1 VHPVHEPRNTRH
13 ESRFTNHE
21 PRITNHEEEKMTIK
35 KLWIP
40 AFFLVLALFP
50 PLVLSQYWLHV
61 MIISL
66 FYVMM
71 ASSWNLIAGFT
82 GQVSFAHA
90 AFAGVGAYASG
101 MLAVSLGLT
110 PWIGVLI
117 GAGAAGLLGLGL
129 GYLCI
134 RMGGIYLSLTTLG
147 FSEILRIVIT
157 NEDKW
162 TRGTMG
168 LQIPGLF
175 AEYSKAS
182 CYYVFL
188 VAAVLLLIV
197 VYGVIHSELG
207 LTFRAVL
214 NDEVAASSSGINT
227 IRVRILAFT
236 LSSAMAGLAG
246 GLYGHYLMLIT
257 PDIPS
262 LGQMFL
268 VLAMTVIGGM
278 GSFAGPIIG
287 SFVLEVLSEYIRTYG
302 EYHVLL
308 FGLVALAMARFAP
321 EGLMGL
327 FTQAWRKKWAY

>member
-1 VHPVHEPRNTRH
+1 MNIRRYGIPV
-13 ESRFTNHE
+13 
-21 PRITNHEEEKMTIK
+21 I
-35 KLWIP
+35 
-40 AFFLVLALFP
+40 FLVLSIFP
-50 PLVLSQYWLHV
+50 PLFLSQYWLHT

-90 AFAGVGAYASG
+90 AFSAVGAYASG
-101 MLAVSLGLT
+101 MLAVNLGVP
-110 PWIGVLI
+110 PWIGILI
-117 GAGAAGLLGLGL
+117 GTGVAAVLGLGL

-157 NEDKW
+157 NEDRW

-168 LQIPGLF
+168 LQVPGF
-175 AEYSKAS
+175 FTEYSKAS
-182 CYYVFL
+182 YYYLFL
-188 VAAVLLLIV
+188 VVTILFLIV
-197 VYGVIHSELG
+197 IYKIINSETG

-214 NDEVAASSSGINT
+214 NDELAASSSGINT
-227 IRVRILAFT
+227 IRVRVLAFT
-236 LSSAMAGLAG
+236 ISSAMAGLAG
-246 GLYGHYLMLIT
+246 GLYGHYLLLIT
-257 PDIPS
+257 PDISS

-268 VLAMTVIGGM
+268 VLAMAVIGGI

-287 SFVLEVLSEYIRTYG
+287 SFVLEILSEYIRIYG

-321 EGLMGL
+321 EGMMGIL
-327 FTQAWRKKWAY
+327 KKRLRATDNNWLQVEGSKKS

>member
-1 VHPVHEPRNTRH
+1 MDHMQQA
-13 ESRFTNHE
+13 TNF
-21 PRITNHEEEKMTIK
+21 K
-35 KLWIP
+35 KFWIP
-40 AFFLVLALFP
+40 IIFIFLAFFP
-50 PLVLSQYWLHV
+50 PFFLSEYWLHV

-82 GQVSFAHA
+82 GQISFAHA

-101 MLAVSLGLT
+101 MLAVNLGVT
-110 PWIGVLI
+110 PWLGILI
-117 GAGAAGLLGLGL
+117 GGGLAALFGLGL
-129 GYLCI
+129 GVLCI

-147 FSEILRIVIT
+147 FSEILRILIT
-157 NEDKW
+157 NEDQW

-168 LQIPGLF
+168 LQIPGF
-175 AEYSKAS
+175 FSEYSKTS
-182 CYYVFL
+182 YYYLFL
-188 VAAVLLLIV
+188 IVTQLLLLII
-197 VYGVIHSELG
+197 YWIIRSEMG

-214 NDEVAASSSGINT
+214 NDELAASSSGINT
-227 IRVRILAFT
+227 TRVRILAFT

-268 VLAMTVIGGM
+268 VLAMAVIGGM
-278 GSFAGPIIG
+278 GSFVGPIIG
-287 SFVLEVLSEYIRTYG
+287 SFILEILSEYIRIYG

-308 FGLVALAMARFAP
+308 FGLVALGMARFAP
-321 EGLMGL
+321 EGIAGIIKSKWGK
-327 FTQAWRKKWAY
+327 AWGD

>member
-1 VHPVHEPRNTRH
+1 MF
-13 ESRFTNHE
+13 SRSLF
-21 PRITNHEEEKMTIK
+21 
-35 KLWIP
+35 L
-40 AFFLVLALFP
+40 AVLFFVLALFP
-50 PLVLSQYWLHV
+50 PFFLSPYWLHV

-90 AFAGVGAYASG
+90 AFSGIGAYVSG
-101 MLAVSLGLT
+101 MLAVHWGFPPWLGILL
-110 PWIGVLI
+110 GSAV
-117 GAGAAGLLGLGL
+117 AALLGLGL

-147 FSEILRIVIT
+147 FSEILRIIIT
-157 NEDKW
+157 NEDQW

-175 AEYSKAS
+175 REYSKGS
-182 CYYVFL
+182 SYYLFL
-188 VAAVLLLIV
+188 FLTVLVLVII
-197 VYGVIHSELG
+197 YWIIHSEMG

-214 NDEVAASSSGINT
+214 NDELAASSSGINT
-227 IRVRILAFT
+227 VRVRIVAFT
-236 LSSAMAGLAG
+236 VSSAMAGLAG

-268 VLAMTVIGGM
+268 ILAMAVIGGM

-287 SFVLEVLSEYIRTYG
+287 SFVLEILSEYIRVYG

-308 FGLVALAMARFAP
+308 FGLVALVMARFAP
-321 EGLMGL
+321 EGLMGIMDKRL
-327 FTQAWRKKWAY
+327 RRSWSKA

>member
-1 VHPVHEPRNTRH
+1 M
-13 ESRFTNHE
+13 S
-21 PRITNHEEEKMTIK
+21 IK
-35 KLWIP
+35 KLSIP
-40 AFFLVLALFP
+40 ILLIIIALFP
-50 PLVLSQYWLHV
+50 PFFLSPYWLHV

-82 GQVSFAHA
+82 GQISFAHA
-90 AFAGVGAYASG
+90 AFSGVGAYASG
-101 MLAVSLGLT
+101 MLAVYLGFP
-110 PWIGVLI
+110 PWLGILIGIGV
-117 GAGAAGLLGLGL
+117 AALLGFGL

-157 NEDKW
+157 NEDRW

-168 LQIPGLF
+168 LQVPGFF
-175 AEYSKAS
+175 AEYSKTS
-182 CYYVFL
+182 YYYLFL
-188 VAAVLLLIV
+188 IITILLLLLI
-197 VYGVIHSELG
+197 YWITHSDMG

-214 NDEVAASSSGINT
+214 NDELAASSSGINT
-227 IRVRILAFT
+227 IRVRVLAFMI
-236 LSSAMAGLAG
+236 SSAMAGLAG
-246 GLYGHYLMLIT
+246 GLYAHYLMLIT

-268 VLAMTVIGGM
+268 VLAMAVIGGM

-287 SFVLEVLSEYIRTYG
+287 SFVLEILSEYIRIYG

-321 EGLMGL
+321 EGLMGI
-327 FTQAWRKKWAY
+327 FEKRWARGWVS

>member
-1 VHPVHEPRNTRH
+1 
-13 ESRFTNHE
+13 
-21 PRITNHEEEKMTIK
+21 MDLK
-35 KLWIP
+35 KHWWVPILI
-40 AFFLVLALFP
+40 VLAVLP
-50 PLVLSQYWLHV
+50 PFVLSQYWLHV

-71 ASSWNLIAGFT
+71 AASWNLLAGYT

-90 AFAGVGAYASG
+90 AFCGVGAYFSG
-101 MLAVSLGLT
+101 MLAVFLGLT
-110 PWIGVLI
+110 PWVGIF
-117 GAGAAGLLGLGL
+117 AGTALAALLGLGL
-129 GYLCI
+129 GFLCI

-157 NEDKW
+157 NEEKW

-168 LQIPGLF
+168 LQTPGLF
-175 AEYSKAS
+175 AEYSKTH
-182 CYYVFL
+182 YYFVFL
-188 VAAVLLLIV
+188 AAAVIMLAFIYWLIR
-197 VYGVIHSELG
+197 SEWG

-214 NDEVAASSSGINT
+214 NDEVAASASGINT
-227 IRVRILAFT
+227 IRVRVLAFT
-236 LSSAMAGLAG
+236 LTSAMAGLAG

-268 VLAMTVIGGM
+268 VLAMAVIGGM

-287 SFVLEVLSEYIRTYG
+287 SFVLEILSEYIRVYG

-308 FGLVALAMARFAP
+308 FGLVALAVSRFAP
-321 EGLMGL
+321 EGIVG
-327 FTQAWRKKWAY
+327 TWAKLRLARRQEKVPQVP

>member
-1 VHPVHEPRNTRH
+1 MF
-13 ESRFTNHE
+13 SK
-21 PRITNHEEEKMTIK
+21 RIT
-35 KLWIP
+35 IP
-40 AFFLVLALFP
+40 ILFLLLALFP
-50 PLVLSQYWLHV
+50 PFFLSQYWLHV

-90 AFAGVGAYASG
+90 AFAGVGAYVSG
-101 MLAVSLGLT
+101 MLAVRSGLPPWLGV
-110 PWIGVLI
+110 WVGS
-117 GAGAAGLLGLGL
+117 AAAALLGLGL

-147 FSEILRIVIT
+147 FSEILRIIIT
-157 NEDKW
+157 NEDQW

-175 AEYSKAS
+175 SEYSKVS
-182 CYYVFL
+182 YYYLFL
-188 VAAVLLLIV
+188 VLTVLVLVII
-197 VYGVIHSELG
+197 YWIIHSEMG

-214 NDEVAASSSGINT
+214 NDELAASSSGINT
-227 IRVRILAFT
+227 IRVRIVAFT
-236 LSSAMAGLAG
+236 VSSAMAGLAG

-268 VLAMTVIGGM
+268 VLAMAVIGGM

-287 SFVLEVLSEYIRTYG
+287 SFVLEILSEYIRVYG

-308 FGLVALAMARFAP
+308 FGLVALVMARFAP
-321 EGLMGL
+321 EGLMGIL
-327 FTQAWRKKWAY
+327 DKRLRVGWSETP